1 MLTSLHPPVPCRGR
15 GPARRSSLSAPSSP
29 RTPGR
34 PPCFAVRWRPRAP
47 WRLLCHLVLWH
58 GPGPLPSWGG
68 SSEVPV
74 CPCLARS
81 CDGKPGTGV
90 APRPSEEPT
99 AEEPQGQPAR
109 RDAFQTVPAQ
119 RHGDIGA
126 GGRQQPLLCVLRSFV
141 QLVTPGHSSRSGW
154 SGLRAPQEAWCAPHS
169 QHPHPPLPRSQGPV
183 CCHVPVA
190 GGRAAASPA
199 RMRTPRSPPGPVP
212 GGARQD
218 LTGPFLGRRAHEG
231 KASWP
236 GRRAAGRPAAALSLR
251 CPPAVAVGAPRCA
264 VRRPSPPG
272 QSGQGGGRRLGPG
285 HPSPGSS
292 PSRPSQSLW
301 PGLRF

>member
-1 MLTSLHPPVPCRGR
+1 M
-15 GPARRSSLSAPSSP
+15 
-29 RTPGR
+29 
-34 PPCFAVRWRPRAP
+34 
-47 WRLLCHLVLWH
+47 
-58 GPGPLPSWGG
+58 
-68 SSEVPV
+68 

-169 QHPHPPLPRSQGPV
+169 QHPHPPPAASEPRPGLLPRACRRRSGCP
-183 CCHVPVA
+183 
-190 GGRAAASPA
+190 AASPA
-199 RMRTPRSPPGPVP
+199 RMRTPWSPPGPVP
-212 GGARQD
+212 GGARRD

-236 GRRAAGRPAAALSLR
+236 RPEGGRMPRGCAFSEVSTGCGRGGSPVRRPAALSPGPER
-251 CPPAVAVGAPRCA
+251 AGRGASVGAR
-264 VRRPSPPG
+264 SPLARKQPLETFPVPLAGTPVLTPG
-272 QSGQGGGRRLGPG
+272 A
-285 HPSPGSS
+285 
-292 PSRPSQSLW
+292 SL
-301 PGLRF
+301 L